1 MSSINKDRVRA
12 HFDRHAHEYDTYAL
26 VQVEMMKLLLANVAQ
41 IPTAPATILEV
52 GCGTGRLTE
61 QLLLRFPEACVTA
74 IDLAPAMLEQ
84 TRVRVAR
91 ELERVTLVCADAEAW
106 VADCTE
112 QYDLI
117 VSNATLQWFADAP
130 SAVLRMRER
139 LTPVTG
145 QLHVTTLGP
154 GTFHEFHRA
163 CAVADAQLGLP
174 QTRRGQQFA
183 SLDAWQGIF
192 DAAEAHARVTE
203 HASPRAFMDAVR
215 RIGASRADDSAA
227 PLTKAYLRALDA
239 AYESYRLPNGNYP
252 ATYDVIVGNCVAGR
266 SPSVF

>member
-26 VQVEMMKLLLANVAQ
+26 VQVEMMELLLANAAKSSTDPQ
-41 IPTAPATILEV
+41 TILEI

-61 QLLLRFPEACVTA
+61 QLLLRYPEARVTA

-84 TRVRVAR
+84 TRARVAG
-91 ELERVTLVCADAEAW
+91 EAGRVTLVCADAEAW
-106 VADCTE
+106 LADCTE
-112 QYDLI
+112 QYDFV

-130 SAVLRMRER
+130 AAVVRMRER
-139 LTPVTG
+139 LTPEVG
-145 QLHVTTLGP
+145 ELHVTTLGP

-174 QTRRGQQFA
+174 HTRRGQQFA

-192 DAAEAHARVTE
+192 DAVEAHARVTE

-227 PLTKAYLRALDA
+227 PLTKTYLRALDA
-239 AYESYRLPNGNYP
+239 AYEAYRLPNGNYP
-252 ATYDVIVGNCVAGR
+252 ATYDVIVGKCVAGG
-266 SPSVF
+266 SPSVL